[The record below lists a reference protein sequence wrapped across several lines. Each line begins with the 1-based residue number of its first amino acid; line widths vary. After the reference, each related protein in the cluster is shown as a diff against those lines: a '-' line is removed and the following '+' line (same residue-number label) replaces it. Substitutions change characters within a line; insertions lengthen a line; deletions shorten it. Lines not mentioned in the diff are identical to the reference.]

1 MSNEWH
7 YLSDEERNEELATG
21 QQATQRD
28 EGVIG
33 AIKNAFRS
41 FASPFVTGDRAP
53 NRPNEAD
60 REQQRELN
68 DTETRR

>member
-7 YLSDEERNEELATG
+7 YLSDEERNEELAAG

-33 AIKNAFRS
+33 AIKSAFRS
-41 FASPFVTGDRAP
+41 FASPFVSGDRSP
-53 NRPNEAD
+53 NRATAAD
-60 REQQRELN
+60 REQQRDLN
-68 DTETRR
+68 DEETRR

>member
-7 YLSDEERNEELATG
+7 YLSDEERNEEHAAG

-33 AIKNAFRS
+33 AIKSAFRS
-41 FASPFVTGDRAP
+41 FASPFVSGDRAP

-60 REQQRELN
+60 REQQRESY
-68 DTETRR
+68 DDEARH